1 MTPRNSTVHWINGK
15 NLIFSLICLV
25 RFANLYK
32 FSVESAMKGNEEVL
46 SSPANIETDI
56 LPIDLIQ
63 LSPPV
68 SIPPSPAITPVIQV
82 SSPNLPF
89 NGNFTNDPNWQAL
102 RPTVRE
108 RNAAMFNN
116 ELMAD
121 IHFTVGSSG

>member
-1 MTPRNSTVHWINGK
+1 
-15 NLIFSLICLV
+15 
-25 RFANLYK
+25 
-32 FSVESAMKGNEEVL
+32 MKGNEEVL
-46 SSPANIETDI
+46 NSPANIETDI

-82 SSPNLPF
+82 SSPNLSF
-89 NGNFTNDPNWQAL
+89 NGNSTNDPNWQAL
-102 RPTVRE
+102 RPTIRE

-121 IHFTVGSSG
+121 IHFTVGSSGYY